1 MRRKGI
7 GVYGIYE
14 TNRGGFILDADA
26 SGSFLRLRGAE
37 ARRSSPGAAGAGRS
51 GGGYRDSI
59 QGTICGIETYEG
71 LALPKVEELSFAAD
85 GLIGEVNVYIG
96 CRVKKGEALAK
107 LDVGAYETQL
117 EALRSSADYESASYE
132 LEHLQARCNIE
143 IAKTELEKLKAAKAS
158 VVELSSK
165 RIEIETLQNELDAD
179 ARLFELSM
187 KEKRRQIS
195 KLEEAIASGVLVS
208 PCDGRV
214 VYCTANEGGYAAAYA
229 PFIWVADDSDI
240 YIATSK
246 YISGE
251 KIKSADEVYA
261 TVAGERVEVEYQPY
275 DRAEYLSIVAS
286 GAEPKA
292 KFAIKDNKG
301 AKVESGMYAVVYL
314 IRDYTENALIIPS
327 GALKRDNGGQ
337 LFVYKLVNGEKI
349 KQTVKKGVATDAL
362 VQITEGLA
370 EGDEVYVGN

>member
-1 MRRKGI
+1 
-7 GVYGIYE
+7 
-14 TNRGGFILDADA
+14 
-26 SGSFLRLRGAE
+26 
-37 ARRSSPGAAGAGRS
+37 
-51 GGGYRDSI
+51 
-59 QGTICGIETYEG
+59 
-71 LALPKVEELSFAAD
+71 VEELSFAAD